1 MDEWFHSSF
10 QICKTEQI
18 LTSDISIIFVVFPN
32 FRGFM
37 FPMHA
42 DADFEEVSLKDICF
56 AFEKSTKYRTWGH
69 QMEFKSIMR
78 TDQSVSD

>member
-1 MDEWFHSSF
+1 
-10 QICKTEQI
+10 
-18 LTSDISIIFVVFPN
+18 
-32 FRGFM
+32 M